1 MNRKLERRL
10 VLIGAIWEIFT
21 GAVTM
26 LFYASAIKKQGLS
39 VRETSFGK
47 MEAIQSLFGSMYM
60 FAVTFGMIFIT
71 LGFINLYLMNKL
83 DEQKIEVKLPVWFI
97 FVGLVS
103 YLLMDIPGAVLY
115 LSAGILALAKNKSM
129 RKLGQLHEES
139 QLS

>member
-1 MNRKLERRL
+1 VNRKLERRL

-21 GAVTM
+21 GTVTI
-26 LFYASAIKKQGLS
+26 LFYASVIKKQGLS
-39 VRETSFGK
+39 VRETSFEK

-97 FVGLVS
+97 FVGLGS

-115 LSAGILALAKNKSM
+115 FSAGILALAKNKSM
-129 RKLGQLHEES
+129 RKLGQLH
-139 QLS
+139 